1 MTKGQV
7 YFLFLCLLTT
17 LSPWFPSKAQE
28 KLRSGEKITIPSF
41 RLQLTDSSL
50 MVSDAPTDKKFIA
63 LVYFSPDCGHCI
75 EMTEAIVQKADSL
88 TNTLIILVAYKPLD
102 ELQRFS
108 ERFELVRFPGI
119 RVGRDLSYAMVPYY
133 QIAYTPF
140 LALYGADRKLIRSW
154 RSPEQTFRVE
164 ELLSV
169 IYSK

>member
-7 YFLFLCLLTT
+7 YILCLLIT
-17 LSPWFPSKAQE
+17 LSPWLPSNAQV
-28 KLRSGEKITIPSF
+28 KLSSGEKITLPSF
-41 RLQLTDSSL
+41 RLQLTDSSF
-50 MVSDAPTDKKFIA
+50 MVSDGPTDKKFIT

-75 EMTEAIVQKADSL
+75 EMTEAIVHKADSL
-88 TNTLIILVAYKPLD
+88 TNTLIIMAAYKPLD

-108 ERFELVRFPGI
+108 ERFELERFPGI
-119 RVGRDLSYAMVPYY
+119 RVGRDLFYAMVPYY

-140 LALYGADRKLIRSW
+140 LALYGADRKLIRTW

-164 ELLSV
+164 ELLSI